1 LLDNNGRIIGINTAI
16 ARVASDG
23 MPITSISFSLKSN
36 VAKRW
41 LREQGV
47 SAQEAL
53 APSDTST
60 LEKSAG
66 PSAPLPSRQTT
77 RAAKS
82 SPAPTIASPSPSP
95 QLAAQSV
102 TPPRPYN
109 LDRLIS
115 ERNRAEADLEDMI
128 REMRGKLGGR

>member
-1 LLDNNGRIIGINTAI
+1 LLDTYGRMIGVNTAI
-16 ARVASDG
+16 ARVAPDG
-23 MPITSISFSLKSN
+23 LMITSISFSLKSN

-41 LREQGV
+41 LHDQGG

-53 APSDTST
+53 APSDTPT
-60 LEKSAG
+60 LDKSAG
-66 PSAPLPSRQTT
+66 SSTPLPSRQTT
-77 RAAKS
+77 QAAKS
-82 SPAPTIASPSPSP
+82 PTIASPFSSP
-95 QLAAQSV
+95 QLAAQPV

-128 REMRGKLGGR
+128 KEMRGKLGGR